1 MVEMLQFS
9 GEGGPSDGGHHVWYD
24 ASVGCRDALDWLQN
38 KSDAPWTAMFYE
50 LHEPDILCVI
60 GSAAD
65 VYPTSRSWT
74 MNRLYVRF
82 SSKRDAATFRL
93 RFRAVAVTP
102 QLPHQ
107 YVSGFR

>member
-1 MVEMLQFS
+1 MLQFD
-9 GEGGPSDGGHHVWYD
+9 GKRGPAEGGHHVWFD
-24 ASVGCRDALDWLQN
+24 ASVGYRDALDWLQN
-38 KSDAPWTAMFYE
+38 ESGAPWSAMFYE

-60 GSAAD
+60 GSAAN
-65 VYPTSRSWT
+65 VQLTSRSWT

>member
-1 MVEMLQFS
+1 MLQFN
-9 GEGGPSDGGHHVWYD
+9 GERGPAEGGHHVWYD
-24 ASVGCRDALDWLQN
+24 ASVGYRDALDWLQN
-38 KSDAPWTAMFYE
+38 ESGAPWSAMFYE

-60 GSAAD
+60 GSAAN
-65 VYPTSRSWT
+65 VQLTSRSWT

>member
-1 MVEMLQFS
+1 MLQIS
-9 GEGGPSDGGHHVWYD
+9 GERGRADGAHHVWYD
-24 ASVGCRDALDWLQN
+24 ASAGYGDALDWLQN
-38 KSDAPWTAMFYE
+38 ESDSPWSAMFYQ

-60 GSAAD
+60 DSAAD
-65 VYPTSRSWT
+65 LNLTSRSWT

-102 QLPHQ
+102 QLPQQ
-107 YVSGFR
+107 YVSGRR